1 MKFKGRVKRVMKKY
15 ILVLLFFVLT
25 ACVSNEQS
33 THSND
38 GVASSMVF
46 ISGGDFLMGSPLS
59 EKDRDADERLHEVS
73 VPSFK
78 LSKYEVTK
86 REFAKFV
93 KATGYITDAER
104 AVDEKH
110 HCREYNYVDEWKLN
124 KNMSWRNAKLI
135 GQKQSNE
142 KHPVVCVSWRD
153 SQNYIK
159 WLNET
164 TGESYRLPTEAELEY
179 VSRAGSQSRFTYGE
193 KESNLCL
200 YGNIADIT
208 KFKSGEQ
215 WRKVTPCSDGISFTN
230 EVGKYKPNP
239 FGVYDINGNVWEWT
253 CSAFHKSYEN
263 NYELSCA
270 PLDFNKWLAVRG
282 GSYSSVPRYLRSANR
297 LKRKPFQSFA
307 NSGFRLA
314 KDLKSSRI

>member
-1 MKFKGRVKRVMKKY
+1 MKKY

-33 THSND
+33 THSDD

-104 AVDEKH
+104 AVDKKH
-110 HCREYNYVDEWKLN
+110 QCREYNYVDEWKLN

-142 KHPVVCVSWRD
+142 NHPVVCVSWRD

-200 YGNIADIT
+200 YGNIACLLYTSPSPRDLST
-208 KFKSGEQ
+208 S
-215 WRKVTPCSDGISFTN
+215 RMPS
-230 EVGKYKPNP
+230 
-239 FGVYDINGNVWEWT
+239 
-253 CSAFHKSYEN
+253 SA
-263 NYELSCA
+263 
-270 PLDFNKWLAVRG
+270 
-282 GSYSSVPRYLRSANR
+282 
-297 LKRKPFQSFA
+297 
-307 NSGFRLA
+307 
-314 KDLKSSRI
+314 